1 MFALPGFIAVLV
13 VLVLFLANASL
24 KVLRQY
30 ERAVVFTLGRFTG
43 VRGPG
48 LIFLVPLIQ
57 QIVRVDLR
65 TVVMEVPSQDL
76 ISRDNVS
83 VKVDA
88 VLYFHVVDPAKSII
102 QVEEFIAATNMLA
115 QTTLRSVLGQ
125 HELDE
130 MLSERAKLNTDIQ
143 DILDSRTKDWGIE
156 VSAVE
161 IRDVQLTDNMVKAIA
176 KQAEAE
182 RDRRAKVIHAE
193 AEFQAAQTLVNA
205 AQILATIPAAMQ
217 LRYLQ
222 TLTEIGGEH
231 NSTVIFPMPLDI
243 VKPFLDILDRNAG
256 LADKNTGVADKN
268 TGVVDKNV
276 ALADKNVA
284 LAPSANG
291 LKVPAL

>member
-1 MFALPGFIAVLV
+1 MLALTALITPVLI
-13 VLVLFLANASL
+13 VLIIVLIANASI
-24 KVLRQY
+24 KILREY
-30 ERAVVFTLGRFTG
+30 ERAVVFTLGRYSHT
-43 VRGPG
+43 RGPG
-48 LIFLVPLIQ
+48 LIVLVPFVQ
-57 QIVRVDLR
+57 QTVRVDLR

-88 VLYFHVVDPAKSII
+88 VLYFHVVDPAKSVI
-102 QVEEFIAATNMLA
+102 QVEQFTAATNMLA

-130 MLSERAKLNTDIQ
+130 MLAERTKLNTDVQ
-143 DILDSRTKDWGIE
+143 DILDARTKAWGIE

-205 AQILATIPAAMQ
+205 ATILASVPAAMQ

-243 VKPFLDILDRNAG
+243 VKPFLDILDKKA
-256 LADKNTGVADKN
+256 
-268 TGVVDKNV
+268 
-276 ALADKNVA
+276 ALPAS
-284 LAPSANG
+284 LNG
-291 LKVPAL
+291 LTLPVA

>member
-1 MFALPGFIAVLV
+1 MVTFAGLLTPIAVIF
-13 VLVLFLANASL
+13 VLLILLNASIR
-24 KVLRQY
+24 VLRQY
-30 ERAVVFTLGRFTG
+30 ERGVMFTLGRFSG

-48 LIFLVPLIQ
+48 LIFLIPVIQ

-83 VKVDA
+83 IKVDA
-88 VLYFHVVDPAKSII
+88 VLYFHVTDPEKAVIA
-102 QVEEFIAATNMLA
+102 VEQYVAATNMLA

-130 MLSERAKLNTDIQ
+130 LLAKRALLNTDVQ
-143 DILDSRTKDWGIE
+143 DILDARTSEWGIE
-156 VSAVE
+156 VTAVE
-161 IRDVQLTDNMVKAIA
+161 IRDVQLTPDMVQSIA

-193 AEFQAAQTLVNA
+193 AEFQAAQTLTNA
-205 AQILATIPAAMQ
+205 ATILASVPAAMQ

-231 NSTVIFPMPLDI
+231 NSTVVFPMPLDI
-243 VKPFLDILDRNAG
+243 VKP
-256 LADKNTGVADKN
+256 
-268 TGVVDKNV
+268 
-276 ALADKNVA
+276 
-284 LAPSANG
+284 
-291 LKVPAL
+291 

>member
-1 MFALPGFIAVLV
+1 MFNTFLPPLV
-13 VLVLFLANASL
+13 VLAVAVLLLNASV
-24 KVLRQY
+24 KILREY
-30 ERAVVFTLGRFTG
+30 ERAVVFTLGRFSS

-48 LIFLVPLIQ
+48 LIFLIPWIQ
-57 QIVRVDLR
+57 QMVRVDLR

-88 VLYFHVVDPAKSII
+88 VLYFHVTDPEKSVI
-102 QVEEFIAATNMLA
+102 QVEQFIAATNMLA

-125 HELDE
+125 HDLDD
-130 MLSERAKLNTDIQ
+130 MLAERKKLNTDVQ

-161 IRDVQLTDNMVKAIA
+161 IRDVQLTENMIKAIA

-205 AQILATIPAAMQ
+205 ANILASVPAAMQ

-243 VKPFLDILDRNAG
+243 VKPFLDILDRNA
-256 LADKNTGVADKN
+256 AATPAV
-268 TGVVDKNV
+268 
-276 ALADKNVA
+276 
-284 LAPSANG
+284 NG
-291 LKVPAL
+291 LKVPVL